1 MKKIKKLALLLAI
14 CMVVEVM
21 SLYKSFGKNKVLEDV
36 NFSLDEGKIYA
47 LVGRNGSGKTTLLK
61 IMADIY
67 QKDLGKINIFGKSF
81 KEDKHIIENIAYLPD
96 RFDYFDYSSVEKM
109 LGYYEVIYPNFDKRF
124 VLKELEKNNIDIKKN
139 LRSFSK
145 GYKNLIGLLAV
156 IGTNAKIVLLDEIL
170 DGMDVLNKE
179 IILSY
184 ILDLKDFGR
193 SVLAS
198 SHELE
203 ELAKVADE
211 TLYLSKNGKLT
222 NLQKN
227 KEKFVKLQIVVKD
240 ELDPKILDRAV
251 LRFKLGRVYTIL
263 IENRENLMD
272 MIKNNESVVQF
283 DILDPKIEDNFY
295 WEKGR
300 SK

>member
-1 MKKIKKLALLLAI
+1 MI
-14 CMVVEVM
+14 VEVM
-21 SLYKSFGKNKVLEDV
+21 SLYKSFGKNKVLEDI

-139 LRSFSK
+139 LKSFSK

-203 ELAKVADE
+203 ELAKVAHE
-211 TLYLSKNGKLT
+211 TLYLSKDGKLT

-227 KEKFVKLQIVVKD
+227 KEKFVKLQIVGKD

>member
-1 MKKIKKLALLLAI
+1 MI
-14 CMVVEVM
+14 VEVM

-109 LGYYEVIYPNFDKRF
+109 LGYYEVIYPKFDKRF

-139 LRSFSK
+139 LKSFSK

-211 TLYLSKNGKLT
+211 TLYLSKDGKLT

>member
-1 MKKIKKLALLLAI
+1 MI
-14 CMVVEVM
+14 VEVM

-61 IMADIY
+61 TMADIY
-67 QKDLGKINIFGKSF
+67 QKDIGEVLICGKSY
-81 KEDKHIIENIAYLPD
+81 KTDKHIIENIAYLPD

-109 LGYYEVIYPNFDKRF
+109 LGYYETIYPNFDRKF
-124 VLKELEKNNIDIKKN
+124 AKKELEKNKIDLKKN
-139 LRSFSK
+139 LRGFSK
-145 GYKNLIGLLAV
+145 GYKNLIGLLAT
-156 IGTNAKIVLLDEIL
+156 ISTNAKILLLDEIL

-184 ILDLKDFGR
+184 ILDLKEEGR
-193 SVLAS
+193 TVLAS

-211 TLYLSKNGKLT
+211 TLYLSKDGKLT
-222 NLQKN
+222 NLYRN

-240 ELDPKILDRAV
+240 KLDPKVLEKSV
-251 LRFKLGRVYTIL
+251 LRFNIGRVYTIL
-263 IENRENLMD
+263 AENKENLLENIREN
-272 MIKNNESVVQF
+272 ETVVQF
-283 DILDPKIEDNFY
+283 DILDPKIEDYFY

>member
-1 MKKIKKLALLLAI
+1 MDNILEIKNLKKTYGKK
-14 CMVVEVM
+14 
-21 SLYKSFGKNKVLEDV
+21 NVLDGINLKLEK
-36 NFSLDEGKIYA
+36 GKI
-47 LVGRNGSGKTTLLK
+47 LGLMGPNGSGKTTLLK

-211 TLYLSKNGKLT
+211 TLYLSKDGKLT

>member
-1 MKKIKKLALLLAI
+1 MI
-14 CMVVEVM
+14 VEVM
-21 SLYKSFGKNKVLEDV
+21 SLYKSFGKNKVLEDI

-67 QKDLGKINIFGKSF
+67 QKDLGKINIVGKSF

-139 LRSFSK
+139 LKSFSK

-211 TLYLSKNGKLT
+211 TLYLSKDGKLT

>member
-1 MKKIKKLALLLAI
+1 MI
-14 CMVVEVM
+14 VEVM

-124 VLKELEKNNIDIKKN
+124 VLKELEKNNVDIKKN
-139 LRSFSK
+139 LKSFSK

-211 TLYLSKNGKLT
+211 TLYLSKDGKLT

-263 IENRENLMD
+263 LENRENLMD

>member
-1 MKKIKKLALLLAI
+1 MI
-14 CMVVEVM
+14 VEVM

-139 LRSFSK
+139 LKSFSK

-184 ILDLKDFGR
+184 ILDLRDFGR

-211 TLYLSKNGKLT
+211 TLYLSKDGKLT

-272 MIKNNESVVQF
+272 VIKNNESVVQF

>member
-1 MKKIKKLALLLAI
+1 MI
-14 CMVVEVM
+14 VEVM

-36 NFSLDEGKIYA
+36 NFSLDDGKIYA

-67 QKDLGKINIFGKSF
+67 QKDLGKINIYGKSF

-109 LGYYEVIYPNFDKRF
+109 LGYYQDIYPKFDKRF
-124 VLKELEKNNIDIKKN
+124 VIKELEKNNIDIKKN

-156 IGTNAKIVLLDEIL
+156 IGTNAKLVLLDEIL

-179 IILSY
+179 LILSY
-184 ILDLKDFGR
+184 ILDMKDFGR
-193 SVLAS
+193 TVLAS

-203 ELAKVADE
+203 ELAKIADE
-211 TLYLSKNGKLT
+211 TLYISKNGKLT
-222 NLQKN
+222 NLYQN
-227 KEKFVKLQIVVKD
+227 KEKFVKLQVVVKD
-240 ELDPKILDRAV
+240 KLDPKILERAV
-251 LRFKLGRVYTIL
+251 LRFNLGRVYTIL
-263 IENRENLMD
+263 IENKENLLEN
-272 MIKNNESVVQF
+272 IKKNETVVQF
-283 DILDPKIEDNFY
+283 DILDPKIEDYFY

>member
-1 MKKIKKLALLLAI
+1 MI
-14 CMVVEVM
+14 VEVM

-36 NFSLDEGKIYA
+36 NFSLDEGKVYA

-67 QKDLGKINIFGKSF
+67 QKDLGKINIYGKSF

-109 LGYYEVIYPNFDKRF
+109 LGYYQDIYPKFDKRF
-124 VLKELEKNNIDIKKN
+124 VIKELEKNNIDIKKN

-156 IGTNAKIVLLDEIL
+156 IGTNAKLVLLDEIL

-179 IILSY
+179 LILSY
-184 ILDLKDFGR
+184 ILDMKDFGR
-193 SVLAS
+193 TVLAS

-203 ELAKVADE
+203 ELAKIADE
-211 TLYLSKNGKLT
+211 TLYISKNGRLT
-222 NLQKN
+222 NLYQN
-227 KEKFVKLQIVVKD
+227 KEKFVKLQVVVKD
-240 ELDPKILDRAV
+240 KLDPKILERAV
-251 LRFKLGRVYTIL
+251 LRFNLGRVYTIL
-263 IENRENLMD
+263 IENKENLLEN
-272 MIKNNESVVQF
+272 IKKNETVVQF
-283 DILDPKIEDNFY
+283 DILDPKIEDYFY

>member
-1 MKKIKKLALLLAI
+1 MI
-14 CMVVEVM
+14 VEVM

-193 SVLAS
+193 TVLAS
-198 SHELE
+198 SHELK

-211 TLYLSKNGKLT
+211 TLYLSKDGKLT

-227 KEKFVKLQIVVKD
+227 KDKFVKLQIVVKD

>member
-1 MKKIKKLALLLAI
+1 MI
-14 CMVVEVM
+14 VEVM
-21 SLYKSFGKNKVLEDV
+21 SLYKSFGKNKVLDDI

-61 IMADIY
+61 TMADIY
-67 QKDLGKINIFGKSF
+67 QKEIGEVLICGKSY
-81 KEDKHIIENIAYLPD
+81 KTDKHIIENIAYLPD

-109 LGYYEVIYPNFDKRF
+109 LGYYEVIYPNFDRKF
-124 VLKELEKNNIDIKKN
+124 AKKELEKNKIDLKKN

-156 IGTNAKIVLLDEIL
+156 ISTNAKILLLDEIL

-184 ILDLKDFGR
+184 ILDLKEDGR
-193 SVLAS
+193 TVLAS

-203 ELAKVADE
+203 ELAKIADE
-211 TLYLSKNGKLT
+211 TLYLSKDGKLT
-222 NLQKN
+222 NLYQN
-227 KEKFVKLQIVVKD
+227 KEKFVKLQVVVKD
-240 ELDPKILDRAV
+240 KLDPKILERAV
-251 LRFKLGRVYTIL
+251 LRFNLGRVYTIL
-263 IENRENLMD
+263 AENRENLLEN
-272 MIKNNESVVQF
+272 IRENETVVQF
-283 DILDPKIEDNFY
+283 DILDPKIEDYFY

>member
-1 MKKIKKLALLLAI
+1 MI
-14 CMVVEVM
+14 VEVM

-139 LRSFSK
+139 LKSFSK

-184 ILDLKDFGR
+184 ILDLRDFGR
-193 SVLAS
+193 IVLAS

-203 ELAKVADE
+203 ELAKIADE
-211 TLYLSKNGKLT
+211 TLYLSKDGKLT

>member
-1 MKKIKKLALLLAI
+1 MI
-14 CMVVEVM
+14 VEVM

-139 LRSFSK
+139 LKSFSK

-203 ELAKVADE
+203 ELAKIADE
-211 TLYLSKNGKLT
+211 TLYLSKDGKLT

-227 KEKFVKLQIVVKD
+227 KEKFLKLQIVVKD

>member
-1 MKKIKKLALLLAI
+1 MI
-14 CMVVEVM
+14 VEVM

-139 LRSFSK
+139 LKSFSK

-193 SVLAS
+193 IVLAS

-211 TLYLSKNGKLT
+211 TLYLSKDGKLT

-295 WEKGR
+295 WEKER

>member
-1 MKKIKKLALLLAI
+1 MI
-14 CMVVEVM
+14 VEVM

-240 ELDPKILDRAV
+240 ELDPKILNRAV

-272 MIKNNESVVQF
+272 MIKNSESVVQF

>member
-1 MKKIKKLALLLAI
+1 MI
-14 CMVVEVM
+14 VEVM

-67 QKDLGKINIFGKSF
+67 QKDLGKINIYSKSF

-109 LGYYEVIYPNFDKRF
+109 LGYYQDIYPKFDKRF
-124 VLKELEKNNIDIKKN
+124 VIKELEKNNIDIKKN

-156 IGTNAKIVLLDEIL
+156 IGTNAKLVLLDEIL

-179 IILSY
+179 LILSY
-184 ILDLKDFGR
+184 ILDMKDFGR
-193 SVLAS
+193 TVLAS

-203 ELAKVADE
+203 ELAKIADE
-211 TLYLSKNGKLT
+211 TLYISKNGKLT
-222 NLQKN
+222 NLYQN
-227 KEKFVKLQIVVKD
+227 KEKFVKLQVVVKD
-240 ELDPKILDRAV
+240 KLDPKILERAV
-251 LRFKLGRVYTIL
+251 LRFNLGRVYTIL
-263 IENRENLMD
+263 IENKENLLEN
-272 MIKNNESVVQF
+272 IKKNETVVQF
-283 DILDPKIEDNFY
+283 DILDRKIEDYFY

>member
-1 MKKIKKLALLLAI
+1 MI
-14 CMVVEVM
+14 VEVM

-124 VLKELEKNNIDIKKN
+124 VLKELEKNNIYIKKN
-139 LRSFSK
+139 LKSFSK

-193 SVLAS
+193 TVLAS

-211 TLYLSKNGKLT
+211 TLYLSKDGKLT

-227 KEKFVKLQIVVKD
+227 KDKFVKLQIVVKD

>member
-1 MKKIKKLALLLAI
+1 MI
-14 CMVVEVM
+14 VEVM
-21 SLYKSFGKNKVLEDV
+21 SLYKSFGKNKVLDEI

-61 IMADIY
+61 TMADIY
-67 QKDLGKINIFGKSF
+67 QKDIGEVLICGKSY
-81 KEDKHIIENIAYLPD
+81 KADKHIIENIAYLPD

-109 LGYYEVIYPNFDKRF
+109 LGYYETIYPNFDRKF
-124 VLKELEKNNIDIKKN
+124 AKKELEKNKIDLKKN

-145 GYKNLIGLLAV
+145 GYKNLIGLLAT
-156 IGTNAKIVLLDEIL
+156 ISTNAKILLLDEIL

-184 ILDLKDFGR
+184 ILDLKEEGR
-193 SVLAS
+193 TVLAS

-211 TLYLSKNGKLT
+211 TLYLSKDGKLT
-222 NLQKN
+222 NLYRN
-227 KEKFVKLQIVVKD
+227 KEKFVKLQVVVKD
-240 ELDPKILDRAV
+240 KLDPKILEKSV
-251 LRFKLGRVYTIL
+251 LRFNLGRVYTIL
-263 IENRENLMD
+263 AENRGNLLD
-272 MIKNNESVVQF
+272 NIKENESVVQF
-283 DILDPKIEDNFY
+283 DILDPKIEDYFY

>member
-1 MKKIKKLALLLAI
+1 MI
-14 CMVVEVM
+14 VEVM

-139 LRSFSK
+139 LKSFSK

-193 SVLAS
+193 TVLAS
-198 SHELE
+198 SHELK

-211 TLYLSKNGKLT
+211 TLYLSKDGKLT

-227 KEKFVKLQIVVKD
+227 KDKFVKLQIVVKD

>member
-1 MKKIKKLALLLAI
+1 MIA
-14 CMVVEVM
+14 EVM
-21 SLYKSFGKNKVLEDV
+21 SLYKSFGKNKVLDDI

-61 IMADIY
+61 TMADIY
-67 QKDLGKINIFGKSF
+67 QKDIGEVLICGKSY
-81 KEDKHIIENIAYLPD
+81 KSDKHIIENIAYLPD

-109 LGYYEVIYPNFDKRF
+109 LGYYEVIYPNFDRKF
-124 VLKELEKNNIDIKKN
+124 AKKELEKNKIDLKKN

-145 GYKNLIGLLAV
+145 GYKNLIGLLAT
-156 IGTNAKIVLLDEIL
+156 ISTNAKILLLDEIL

-184 ILDLKDFGR
+184 ILDLKEEGR
-193 SVLAS
+193 TVLAS

-211 TLYLSKNGKLT
+211 TLYLSKDGKLT
-222 NLQKN
+222 NLYRN
-227 KEKFVKLQIVVKD
+227 KEKFVKLQVVVKD
-240 ELDPKILDRAV
+240 KLDPKILEKSV
-251 LRFKLGRVYTIL
+251 LRFNLGRVYTIL
-263 IENRENLMD
+263 AENKENLLENIREN
-272 MIKNNESVVQF
+272 ETVVQF
-283 DILDPKIEDNFY
+283 DILDPKIEDYFY

>member
-1 MKKIKKLALLLAI
+1 MIA
-14 CMVVEVM
+14 EVM

-36 NFSLDEGKIYA
+36 NFSLDDGKIYA

-67 QKDLGKINIFGKSF
+67 QKDLGKINIYGKSF

-109 LGYYEVIYPNFDKRF
+109 LGYYQDIYPKFDTRF
-124 VLKELEKNNIDIKKN
+124 VIKELEKNNIDIKKN

-156 IGTNAKIVLLDEIL
+156 IGTNAKLVLLDEIL

-179 IILSY
+179 LILSY
-184 ILDLKDFGR
+184 ILDMKDFGR
-193 SVLAS
+193 TVLAS

-203 ELAKVADE
+203 ELAKIADE
-211 TLYLSKNGKLT
+211 TLYISKNGKLT
-222 NLQKN
+222 NLYQN
-227 KEKFVKLQIVVKD
+227 KEKFVKLQVVVKD
-240 ELDPKILDRAV
+240 KLDPKILERAV
-251 LRFKLGRVYTIL
+251 LRFNLGRVYTIL
-263 IENRENLMD
+263 IENKENLLEN
-272 MIKNNESVVQF
+272 IKKNETVVQF
-283 DILDPKIEDNFY
+283 DILDPKIEDYFY

>member
-1 MKKIKKLALLLAI
+1 MI
-14 CMVVEVM
+14 VEVM

-272 MIKNNESVVQF
+272 VIKNNESVVQF

>member
-1 MKKIKKLALLLAI
+1 MIA
-14 CMVVEVM
+14 EVM

-67 QKDLGKINIFGKSF
+67 QKDLGKINIYGKSF

-109 LGYYEVIYPNFDKRF
+109 LGYYQDIYPKFDKRF
-124 VLKELEKNNIDIKKN
+124 VIKELEKNNIDIKKN

-156 IGTNAKIVLLDEIL
+156 IGTNAKLVLLDEIL

-179 IILSY
+179 LILSY
-184 ILDLKDFGR
+184 ILDMKDFGR
-193 SVLAS
+193 TVLAS
-198 SHELE
+198 SHELDQ
-203 ELAKVADE
+203 LAKIADE
-211 TLYLSKNGKLT
+211 TLYISKNGKLT
-222 NLQKN
+222 NLYQN
-227 KEKFVKLQIVVKD
+227 KEKFVKLQVVVKD
-240 ELDPKILDRAV
+240 KLDPKILERAV
-251 LRFKLGRVYTIL
+251 LRFNLGRVYTIL
-263 IENRENLMD
+263 IENKENLLGN
-272 MIKNNESVVQF
+272 IKKNETVVQF
-283 DILDPKIEDNFY
+283 DILDPKIEDYFY

>member
-1 MKKIKKLALLLAI
+1 MIA
-14 CMVVEVM
+14 EVM

-36 NFSLDEGKIYA
+36 NFSLDDGKIYA

-67 QKDLGKINIFGKSF
+67 QKDLGKINIYGKSF

-109 LGYYEVIYPNFDKRF
+109 LGYYQDIYPKFDKRF
-124 VLKELEKNNIDIKKN
+124 VIKELEKNNIDIKKN

-156 IGTNAKIVLLDEIL
+156 IGTNAKLVLLDEIL

-179 IILSY
+179 LILSY
-184 ILDLKDFGR
+184 ILDMKDFGR
-193 SVLAS
+193 TVLAS

-203 ELAKVADE
+203 ELAKIADE
-211 TLYLSKNGKLT
+211 TLYISKNGKLT
-222 NLQKN
+222 NLYQN
-227 KEKFVKLQIVVKD
+227 KEKFVKLQVVVKD
-240 ELDPKILDRAV
+240 KLDPKILERAV
-251 LRFKLGRVYTIL
+251 LRFNLGRVYTIL
-263 IENRENLMD
+263 IENKENLLEN
-272 MIKNNESVVQF
+272 IKKNETVVQF
-283 DILDPKIEDNFY
+283 DILDPKIEDYFY

>member
-1 MKKIKKLALLLAI
+1 MI
-14 CMVVEVM
+14 VEVM

-124 VLKELEKNNIDIKKN
+124 VLKELEKNNIDVKKN

>member
-1 MKKIKKLALLLAI
+1 MI
-14 CMVVEVM
+14 VEVM

-139 LRSFSK
+139 LKSFSK

-184 ILDLKDFGR
+184 ILDLRDFGR
-193 SVLAS
+193 IVLAS

-211 TLYLSKNGKLT
+211 TLYLSKDGKLT
-222 NLQKN
+222 NLQRN

>member
-1 MKKIKKLALLLAI
+1 MI
-14 CMVVEVM
+14 VEVM

-139 LRSFSK
+139 LKSFSK

-193 SVLAS
+193 IVLAS

-211 TLYLSKNGKLT
+211 TLYLSKDGKLT

>member
-1 MKKIKKLALLLAI
+1 MI
-14 CMVVEVM
+14 VEVM

-139 LRSFSK
+139 LKSFSK

-179 IILSY
+179 VILSY

-193 SVLAS
+193 IVLAS

-211 TLYLSKNGKLT
+211 TLYLSKDGKLT

-227 KEKFVKLQIVVKD
+227 KNKFVKLQIVVKD

-272 MIKNNESVVQF
+272 SIKKNESVVQF

>member
-1 MKKIKKLALLLAI
+1 MI
-14 CMVVEVM
+14 VEVM

-139 LRSFSK
+139 LKSFSK

-203 ELAKVADE
+203 ELAKVSDE
-211 TLYLSKNGKLT
+211 TLYLSKDGKLT

>member
-1 MKKIKKLALLLAI
+1 M
-14 CMVVEVM
+14 
-21 SLYKSFGKNKVLEDV
+21 
-36 NFSLDEGKIYA
+36 
-47 LVGRNGSGKTTLLK
+47 
-61 IMADIY
+61 
-67 QKDLGKINIFGKSF
+67 
-81 KEDKHIIENIAYLPD
+81 
-96 RFDYFDYSSVEKM
+96 
-109 LGYYEVIYPNFDKRF
+109 
-124 VLKELEKNNIDIKKN
+124 
-139 LRSFSK
+139 
-145 GYKNLIGLLAV
+145 IGLLAV

-193 SVLAS
+193 TVLAS

-227 KEKFVKLQIVVKD
+227 KDKFVKLQIVVKD

-272 MIKNNESVVQF
+272 SIKKNESVVQF

>member
-1 MKKIKKLALLLAI
+1 MI
-14 CMVVEVM
+14 VEVM
-21 SLYKSFGKNKVLEDV
+21 SLYKSFEKNKVLEDV

-139 LRSFSK
+139 LKSFSK

-193 SVLAS
+193 IVLAS

-211 TLYLSKNGKLT
+211 TLYLSKDGKLT

>member
-1 MKKIKKLALLLAI
+1 MI
-14 CMVVEVM
+14 VEVM

-139 LRSFSK
+139 LKSFSK

-203 ELAKVADE
+203 ELAKIADE
-211 TLYLSKNGKLT
+211 TLYLSKDGKLT

>member
-1 MKKIKKLALLLAI
+1 MI
-14 CMVVEVM
+14 VEVM

-139 LRSFSK
+139 LKSFSK

-184 ILDLKDFGR
+184 ILDLRDFGR
-193 SVLAS
+193 IVLAS

-211 TLYLSKNGKLT
+211 TLYLSKDGKLT

-263 IENRENLMD
+263 IDNRENLMD

>member
-1 MKKIKKLALLLAI
+1 MIA
-14 CMVVEVM
+14 EVM

-67 QKDLGKINIFGKSF
+67 QKDLGKINIYGKSF
-81 KEDKHIIENIAYLPD
+81 KEDKHIIENVAYLPD

-109 LGYYEVIYPNFDKRF
+109 LGYYQDIYPKFDKRF
-124 VLKELEKNNIDIKKN
+124 VIKELEKNNIDIKKN

-156 IGTNAKIVLLDEIL
+156 IGTNAKLVLLDEIL

-179 IILSY
+179 LILSY
-184 ILDLKDFGR
+184 ILDMKDFGR
-193 SVLAS
+193 TVLAS

-203 ELAKVADE
+203 ELAKIADE
-211 TLYLSKNGKLT
+211 TLYISKNGKLT
-222 NLQKN
+222 NLYQN
-227 KEKFVKLQIVVKD
+227 KEKFVKLQVVVKD
-240 ELDPKILDRAV
+240 KLDPKILERAV
-251 LRFKLGRVYTIL
+251 LRFNLGRVYTIL
-263 IENRENLMD
+263 IENKENLLGN
-272 MIKNNESVVQF
+272 IKKNETVVQF
-283 DILDPKIEDNFY
+283 DILDPKIEDYFY